1 MKSVSS
7 KHPYG
12 TIPSMKTLFID
23 TTSNTEITVGLF
35 MGDKKY
41 FVKKPL
47 ERQKAQVVLPMIESL
62 LVEHNVTLRD
72 LTAIEVQPGPGS
84 FTGVRVGVSV
94 ANTLAFALGIP
105 VNGIDVLKEDVVV
118 EPVYS

>member
-1 MKSVSS
+1 
-7 KHPYG
+7 
-12 TIPSMKTLFID
+12 MKTVFID
-23 TTSNTEITVGLF
+23 TTSNTEITIGLF
-35 MGDKKY
+35 IDEKKY

-47 ERQKAQVVLPMIESL
+47 ERQKAQVVLPMIDALLQEHSL
-62 LVEHNVTLRD
+62 SLHD
-72 LTAIEVQPGPGS
+72 ITAIEVQPGPGS

-105 VNGIDVLKEDVVV
+105 VNGMDVLQQDRVV

>member
-1 MKSVSS
+1 
-7 KHPYG
+7 
-12 TIPSMKTLFID
+12 MKTLFID

-35 MGDKKY
+35 IDDKKY
-41 FVKKPL
+41 FSKRPL
-47 ERQKAQVVLPMIESL
+47 EKQKAQVVLPMIEALLSEHSL
-62 LVEHNVTLRD
+62 SLQD
-72 LTAIEVQPGPGS
+72 ITAIEVQPGPGS

-105 VNGIDVLKEDVVV
+105 VNGIDVLQEDIVV